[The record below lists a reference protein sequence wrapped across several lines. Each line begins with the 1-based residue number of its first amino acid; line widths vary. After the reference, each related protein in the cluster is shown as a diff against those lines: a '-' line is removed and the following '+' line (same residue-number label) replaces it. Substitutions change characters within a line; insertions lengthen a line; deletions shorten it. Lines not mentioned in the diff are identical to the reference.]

1 MQIEMNELQMDMNL
15 DKALTMLGLNR
26 EKAFEHVIALLTDMG
41 KKIRVKGIQPGRKS
55 RATVCFVCALALAE
69 HLCDMR
75 NEKYPWE
82 KEEN

>member
-1 MQIEMNELQMDMNL
+1 MQIEMNELPMDMNL
-15 DKALTMLGLNR
+15 DTALTMLGLDR

-41 KKIRVKGIQPGRKS
+41 KKIGEKDTEPGSRA

>member
-1 MQIEMNELQMDMNL
+1 MKIEMNELQMDMNL

-41 KKIRVKGIQPGRKS
+41 KKIRVKGIQPGRES
-55 RATVCFVCALALAE
+55 SATVCFVCALALAE